1 MSAFRRWAY
10 GLLGLGLLLLLA
22 LLAVWAIYRQQVLP
36 ITQGRLHVSG
46 LLVAAGDVRIERDG
60 YGIPTI
66 RAASTEGALFGLG
79 FVHAQDRL
87 WQLETHRRIGAGRL
101 AEAFGPSALDNDRF
115 LRTLGVRRAAQAQWD
130 QTSGQ
135 ARQALEAYAA
145 GINAYVSR
153 HLRARPPE
161 FLILGLQPERWTP
174 VDSLTWSIM
183 MAWDLGGNWT
193 SELLRLRLAQRM
205 SVARINEL
213 LPPYPGE
220 QPLPSADYVELAR
233 QWLVM
238 GTLAERVISAAP
250 ESGIEGV
257 GSNNWA
263 VSGRLSRS
271 GKPLLAND
279 PHLKLTAP
287 ALWYFARLE
296 APGLHVAG
304 ATMPGLPLVVLGQ
317 NQSIAWGFTNT
328 APDVQDLYLE
338 RIDPDDTQQYQVPD
352 GWRRFE
358 SHEEIIHVR
367 GASSVTMT
375 ARVSRHGPVI
385 SDAAA
390 PATAGLT
397 GAAAKQGKTPQYAIA
412 MRWTALD
419 ADVGTI
425 EAGLRFNQ
433 ARSVPEFIAAAAG
446 YSAPMQNM
454 LVADAVGEH
463 GHIALVVPGKLP
475 VRSADNDLHGLV
487 PAPGWEARYDWQGY
501 VAPRALPSR
510 RDPPEGWLATA
521 NQRIVSADYPYF
533 ITSEWM
539 APYRQQRIEQLLAE
553 RPKHDVESFSAMQRD
568 QLSLGARALLSAFQA
583 SRSSHPLAAGLSA
596 QITRFD
602 GQMSGE
608 QAAPLVFHA
617 WVQALSGLVFAD
629 ELGPLWSSQFSE
641 RRSFRDA
648 LEGVLA
654 RDDAWWCDNKDTA
667 PGETCRQLQ
676 DQALDQAYTLL
687 QSQLG
692 DDSSQWRWDRMHV
705 ARSEHRPFSKVPAL
719 KRLFELRV
727 PVGGDSHSIN
737 ATRVG
742 LKPDSQTGELFLVEH
757 APSLR
762 AVYDLADPS
771 RSRFIHSSGQSGIAL
786 TPDYRSFSPLWA
798 AGKQVSVWPTGA
810 ADQVLTLTR

>member
-1 MSAFRRWAY
+1 MSALRRWAY

-22 LLAVWAIYRQQVLP
+22 LLAGWAVYRQQVLP
-36 ITQGRLHVSG
+36 ITDGRLHVSG
-46 LLVAAGDVRIERDG
+46 LPAAGADVRIERDAH
-60 YGIPTI
+60 GIPTI
-66 RAASTEGALFGLG
+66 RATSTEGALFGLG

-101 AEAFGPSALDNDRF
+101 AEAFGPPALDNDRF
-115 LRTLGVRRAAQAQWD
+115 LRALGVRRAAQVQWE
-130 QTSGQ
+130 Q
-135 ARQALEAYAA
+135 ARGEARRALEAYAA
-145 GINAYVSR
+145 GINAYLSK

-161 FLILGLQPERWTP
+161 FLILGVQPEPWQP
-174 VDSLTWSIM
+174 VDSLAWSIM

-193 SELLRLRLAQRM
+193 TELLRLRLAQRM
-205 SVARINEL
+205 SVARINQL

-220 QPLPSADYVELAR
+220 QPLPTADYATLAQ
-233 QWLVM
+233 QWQVM
-238 GTLAERVISAAP
+238 GPLAERIISAAP
-250 ESGIEGV
+250 ESGIEGI

-263 VSGRLSRS
+263 VSGQRSSS

-317 NQSIAWGFTNT
+317 NESIAWGFTNT

-338 RIDPDDTQQYQVPD
+338 RIHPDDPQQYQAPD
-352 GWRRFE
+352 GWQRFDRHDE
-358 SHEEIIHVR
+358 VIHVR
-367 GASSVTMT
+367 GGASVTMT
-375 ARVSRHGPVI
+375 ARRSRHGPVI
-385 SDAAA
+385 SEAAG
-390 PATAGLT
+390 PSTEGLT
-397 GAAAKQGKTPQYAIA
+397 GAAAGQGGAPRYAIA

-425 EAGLRFNQ
+425 EAGLRFNR
-433 ARSVPEFIAAAAG
+433 ARSVPEFIAAAER

-454 LVADAVGEH
+454 LVADAAGKH

-475 VRSADNDLHGLV
+475 VRSPDNDLRGLV
-487 PAPGWEARYDWQGY
+487 PAPGWEARYDWSGY
-501 VAPRALPSR
+501 LPAAALPSR

-521 NQRIVSADYPYF
+521 NQRIVGAGYPHH

-539 APYRQQRIEQLLAE
+539 APYRQQRIEQLLAG
-553 RPKHDVESFSAMQRD
+553 RPTHDVESFAAMQLD
-568 QLSLGARALLSAFQA
+568 QLSLGAKALSAAFQA
-583 SRSSHPLAAGLSA
+583 ARSSHPLAAGLA
-596 QITRFD
+596 ARIARFD
-602 GQMSGE
+602 GLMSGD

-617 WVQALSGLVFAD
+617 WARALTELVFAD
-629 ELGPLWSSQFSE
+629 ELGPLWDSQFGE

-654 RDDAWWCDNKDTA
+654 RDDAWWCDNKNTA
-667 PGETCRQLQ
+667 SSETCGQLR

-687 QSQLG
+687 QAQLG
-692 DDSSQWRWDRMHV
+692 DDTGQWRWDRMHV
-705 ARSEHRPFSKVPAL
+705 ARSEHRPFSKVGAL

-727 PVGGDSHSIN
+727 PVGGDGHSIN

-742 LKPDSQTGELFLVEH
+742 LKPDPQTGELFLVDH

-771 RSRFIHSSGQSGIAL
+771 RSRFMHSSGQSGIVL
-786 TPDYRSFSPLWA
+786 TPDYRAFSALWA
-798 AGKQVSVWPTGA
+798 AGKQIPVWPSGSPEH
-810 ADQVLTLTR
+810 VLTLTR